1 MKTKKLLAPLI
12 AVSMVA
18 GAMPISNVS
27 AASNDPKIYVDL
39 HYEDDGD
46 IRADV
51 MLENVPTFF
60 TGSFHIDLSDSWT
73 TTNNS
78 QGRFFTTTD
87 CTGSGGHASV
97 HEAGEHGAFIFITS
111 TDMENIDFN
120 GRLVS
125 FYVAKSENYDP
136 NNNGINVVYKSGEN
150 FVDNLYHS
158 APDHSYT
165 NLLPQTLETTP
176 TMLGAYEYKVGD
188 VNSDGYVDAVD
199 CSMVW
204 SETKDR
210 SYCVDDI
217 KNTYQSIFP
226 KAKCAAA
233 PDANQDNWISYED
246 GDLILQYYADMA
258 TGNEN
263 NTNVGKIDIFE
274 LFDD

>member
-1 MKTKKLLAPLI
+1 M

-27 AASNDPKIYVDL
+27 AYNEPKIYVDL

-60 TGSFHIDLSDSWT
+60 VGSFHIDLGDSWM
-73 TTNNS
+73 
-78 QGRFFTTTD
+78 TTTD
-87 CTGSGGHASV
+87 NKGREFTTIGCTGFGGHASV
-97 HEAGEHGAFIFITS
+97 DISSKHWATVFISS
-111 TDMENIDFN
+111 TDMENKDYN
-120 GRLVS
+120 GKLVS
-125 FYVAKSENYDP
+125 FYVAKSENFDP
-136 NNNGINVVYKSGEN
+136 DNNAINIVYMSGEN

-158 APDHSYT
+158 EADYSYT

-204 SETKDR
+204 AATKNGAYD
-210 SYCVDDI
+210 VDYI
-217 KNTYQSIFP
+217 KNTYKSIFP

-233 PDANQDNWISYED
+233 PDANQDGFISYAD
-246 GDLILQYYADMA
+246 GDLMMQYYADMA
-258 TGNEN
+258 TGKEN

>member
-1 MKTKKLLAPLI
+1 MKTKKILIPLM

-27 AASNDPKIYVDL
+27 ASNDPKIYVDL

-73 TTNNS
+73 L
-78 QGRFFTTTD
+78 TTD
-87 CTGSGGHASV
+87 SRGRPFATAGCTGQGHTSV
-97 HEAGEHGAFIFITS
+97 HEAGEHGAFVFITS
-111 TDMENIDFN
+111 TDMENIDYN
-120 GRLVS
+120 GKLVS
-125 FYVAKSENYDP
+125 FYVAKSENFDP
-136 NNNGINVVYKSGEN
+136 DNNGINVVYLSGEN

-158 APDHSYT
+158 ENNGNYV
-165 NLLPQTLETTP
+165 NLLPQTLENNP

-204 SETKDR
+204 SATKDR
-210 SYCVDDI
+210 AYYVNDI
-217 KNTYQSIFP
+217 KNTYKSIFP

-233 PDANQDNWISYED
+233 PDANQDGWINYSD
-246 GDLILQYYADMA
+246 GDDILQYYADMS
-258 TGNEN
+258 TENVN
-263 NTNVGKIDIFE
+263 NTNIGKIDIFE

>member
-1 MKTKKLLAPLI
+1 MKIKKILAPLM

-27 AASNDPKIYVDL
+27 ASNDPKIYVDL

-60 TGSFHIDLSDSWT
+60 TGCFHINLSDSWT
-73 TTNNS
+73 Y
-78 QGRFFTTTD
+78 TTD
-87 CTGSGGHASV
+87 NRGRKFTVAGCTGQGHTSV
-97 HEAGEHGAFIFITS
+97 HESAEHWETIFITS
-111 TDMENIDFN
+111 TDMENIDYN
-120 GRLVS
+120 GKLVS
-125 FYVAKSENYDP
+125 FYVTKSENFDP
-136 NNNGINVVYKSGEN
+136 DNNGINVVYLSGEN

-158 APDHSYT
+158 ENNGNYV
-165 NLLPQTLETTP
+165 NLLPQTLENNP

-204 SETKDR
+204 SATKDR
-210 SYCVDDI
+210 AYYVNDI
-217 KNTYQSIFP
+217 KNTYKSIFP

-233 PDANQDNWISYED
+233 PDANQDGWINYSD
-246 GDLILQYYADMA
+246 GDDILQYYADMS
-258 TGNEN
+258 TENVN
-263 NTNVGKIDIFE
+263 NTNIGKIDIFE